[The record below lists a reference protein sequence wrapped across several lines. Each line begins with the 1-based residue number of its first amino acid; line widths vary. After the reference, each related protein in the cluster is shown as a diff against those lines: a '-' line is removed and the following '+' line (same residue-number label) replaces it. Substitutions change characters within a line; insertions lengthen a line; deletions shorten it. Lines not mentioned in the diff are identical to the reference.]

1 MEHDEQGR
9 EMEVCRRVASRGR
22 DRDSHAGLRRSETS
36 RTKSDR
42 WDQGRWER
50 RSANK
55 DMQTGNNQRNLFKEI
70 SNQL

>member
-42 WDQGRWER
+42 WDQGR
-50 RSANK
+50 
-55 DMQTGNNQRNLFKEI
+55 
-70 SNQL
+70 